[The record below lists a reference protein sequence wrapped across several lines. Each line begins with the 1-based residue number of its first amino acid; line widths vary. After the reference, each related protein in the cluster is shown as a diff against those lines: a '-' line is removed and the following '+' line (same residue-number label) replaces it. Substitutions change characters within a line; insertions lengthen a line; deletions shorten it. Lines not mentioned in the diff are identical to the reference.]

1 MRAPRRMALKPRPM
15 ARMSGWVSKAKCALA
30 MRLWAD
36 FTRTLEDTIQRE
48 SVFDGGN
55 LWQVIRERPCRLS
68 LSSAACPSFGADIEF
83 CPTSSRVE
91 FVFRPGMTVRAFE
104 LHRWIHLARSQ
115 ENGIRTIRPEQL
127 AQSLIDLTCFG
138 GKDAPTCGPSRS
150 YQK

>member
-1 MRAPRRMALKPRPM
+1 MPLKPRPI
-15 ARMSGWVSKAKCALA
+15 ARMSGWVSKAKCAFA

-36 FTRTLEDTIQRE
+36 FARALEDTIRRE

-83 CPTSSRVE
+83 RPSSNRIE
-91 FVFRPGMTVRAFE
+91 CVFRPGRTVRGFE
-104 LHRWIHLARSQ
+104 LHRWIHLARPR
-115 ENGIRTIRPEQL
+115 ENGIRSIRPKQL

-138 GKDAPTCGPSRS
+138 GKDAPPCGPSRS

>member
-1 MRAPRRMALKPRPM
+1 MPLKPRPI
-15 ARMSGWVSKAKCALA
+15 ARMSGWASKAKCAFA

-36 FTRTLEDTIQRE
+36 FVRTLEDTIQRE

-83 CPTSSRVE
+83 RPSSSRVE
-91 FVFRPGMTVRAFE
+91 CVFRPGRAVRGFE
-104 LHRWIHLARSQ
+104 LHRWIHLAHPR
-115 ENGIRTIRPEQL
+115 ENGIRSIRPKQL
-127 AQSLIDLTCFG
+127 AKSLIDLTCFG
-138 GKDAPTCGPSRS
+138 GKDAPPCGPARS